1 LSVRPRAA
9 VSDPQSD
16 RDGEARAVFG
26 RAAAMREQERP
37 VDFLNVNAAV
47 LDGLNGAGDL
57 KQLARGLFG
66 IGERSIGGVFHRP
79 RALVIAAV
87 DD

>member
-1 LSVRPRAA
+1 
-9 VSDPQSD
+9 
-16 RDGEARAVFG
+16 
-26 RAAAMREQERP
+26 MREQGRP

-66 IGERSIGGVFHRP
+66 IGERSISGVFSSAGLLRWKPLAAFPHGVFSGRP
-79 RALVIAAV
+79 VALVAPCLVVGRCAP
-87 DD
+87 D